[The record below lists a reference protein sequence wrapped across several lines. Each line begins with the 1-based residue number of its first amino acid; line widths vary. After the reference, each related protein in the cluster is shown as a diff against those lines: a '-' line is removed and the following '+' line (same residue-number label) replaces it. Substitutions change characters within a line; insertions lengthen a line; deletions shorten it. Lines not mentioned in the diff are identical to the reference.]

1 MSQYQGVFV
10 SDGQGNQFPFPPFIT
25 QREIDIIANE
35 FVVLNDDVFVATYP
49 RAGTTWTEQIV
60 HLLVNHGEQG
70 DQVLTEAVLWLETTP
85 NRVEDFA
92 AFQKVT
98 DRRRLFTSH
107 LPYALM
113 PDLGGTDA
121 KCVYVARN
129 PKDVAVSYYYHDKS
143 KGGYE
148 GTWEEH
154 FNLFLQGKVMFGSY
168 FDHVLPWW
176 EASQRQRENI
186 LFLKYE
192 DMKRDLTATVTRIA
206 EFIGVAADQKL
217 VERVVAGSGF
227 EAMATHTGT
236 NFDWVPQREGV
247 PKHYRKGMVGDWRN
261 HFSEAQNQQ
270 LDALYRQKMT
280 GTGLRFDFGDG
291 LILP

>member
-1 MSQYQGVFV
+1 
-10 SDGQGNQFPFPPFIT
+10 
-25 QREIDIIANE
+25 
-35 FVVLNDDVFVATYP
+35 
-49 RAGTTWTEQIV
+49 
-60 HLLVNHGEQG
+60 
-70 DQVLTEAVLWLETTP
+70 
-85 NRVEDFA
+85 
-92 AFQKVT
+92 
-98 DRRRLFTSH
+98 
-107 LPYALM
+107 
-113 PDLGGTDA
+113 
-121 KCVYVARN
+121 
-129 PKDVAVSYYYHDKS
+129 
-143 KGGYE
+143 
-148 GTWEEH
+148 
-154 FNLFLQGKVMFGSY
+154 MFGSY